1 MLCESQ
7 QNKTDGSMRIYIV
20 SGSQVEGSQS
30 ARMAGVLK
38 NRLLALGV
46 CGHDDCQI
54 QDLGTAPL
62 PLWNKTAGCELMP
75 QADFIS
81 RADGLILISP
91 DWHGMATPALK
102 NWFYFLPDQALEHK
116 PVLLCGVSA
125 GQGGLYPVMD
135 LRAHSFKNF
144 RPCYLPEHLLIRQVK
159 SQFLHADSAT
169 DEQAMLLAR
178 TDYCL
183 LLLQAYAAGFQQI
196 RSALPE
202 RHPAFSYGM

>member
-1 MLCESQ
+1 
-7 QNKTDGSMRIYIV
+7 MRIHIV
-20 SGSQVEGSQS
+20 SGSQLEGSQS
-30 ARMAGVLK
+30 ARVAGVLK
-38 NRLLALGV
+38 SRLLALEV
-46 CGHDDCQI
+46 CGQGDCQI
-54 QDLGTAPL
+54 QDLGTDPL
-62 PLWNKTAGCELMP
+62 PLWDKTAGSELMP
-75 QADFIS
+75 QADFIR

-102 NWFYFLPDQALEHK
+102 NWFYFLPDQAIEHK

-159 SQFLHADSAT
+159 SHFLHADPTT

-196 RSALPE
+196 RRVLPE